1 MGALS
6 TTTTA
11 PLACVASTGSGRG
24 RRRKDDRLAAVL
36 SEFGWSAHVAEADEH
51 TALGE
56 DRLAA
61 LAAAD
66 LLVCDLVRPDRD
78 VPVELAVAATRGIQ
92 VLALVPAEARLDGL
106 AQELLADCRA
116 TVLRYARVEPH
127 RVLHAGLLGVLRPA
141 DPILH

>member
-6 TTTTA
+6 TTTT
-11 PLACVASTGSGRG
+11 PLACVASTGSGSA
-24 RRRKDDRLAAVL
+24 RRRKDERLAAVL
-36 SEFGWSAHVAEADEH
+36 SEFGWSAHIAATDEH

-56 DRLAA
+56 DRLSA

-92 VLALVPAEARLDGL
+92 VLALVPAAARLDGL
-106 AQELLADCRA
+106 AQELLDDCRA

-127 RVLHAGLLGVLRPA
+127 RVLHAGLLGVLRPTEA
-141 DPILH
+141 VLH